1 MELYINYSFCTQ
13 IPDSVIKPNK
23 NQILEVKLF
32 ICFETDKL
40 LFSSDS

>member
-1 MELYINYSFCTQ
+1 MELYINYGFLYPN
-13 IPDSVIKPNK
+13 PDSVIKPNK

-32 ICFETDKL
+32 ICFKTDKI